1 LAAFAADKN
10 LDAKAM
16 TESHAPQPDVTLLLD
31 MDGVIREATLA
42 PSMSS
47 ENIDGWVGRPWSDI
61 VGSAGDKIQRMM
73 HDTKRTG
80 ISAFRQI
87 TQRFPSGLEIPME
100 FTTVLLGGRAGM
112 LAIGKNLQAVAELQ
126 ARLISAQQTIER
138 DYWKLREIETRYRL
152 VIEDSNEAVLL
163 VKVSDLRIVE
173 ANRTATVA
181 LAGSSRR
188 RESVIGRDV
197 LQDIAAKD
205 REPVELML
213 RRIRDQ
219 GKAPGILLHLGEEAA
234 PWMLRGSLMT
244 SETTPVFLLQ
254 MTPIGKTGRATQSR
268 QDDLEA
274 LLDGLPD
281 AVATLDE
288 SGAIRRVNRAFLELV
303 EIGSKD
309 AVVGEKLSRW
319 LSRPGADLAV
329 LISNIQRH
337 GFVRLLSTT
346 IQGELGSETDIELSA
361 SGYSQD
367 DDSLIVLVLRNVARR
382 LSSSPES
389 DGLRAALASMNEA
402 VGKTPLR
409 KLVKSTVEV
418 VEQHYVRAALQLAGG
433 NRTSA
438 AEILGLSRQS
448 LYAKLER
455 YNLGEKELGS
465 EETT

>member
-1 LAAFAADKN
+1 MSEFQ
-10 LDAKAM
+10 
-16 TESHAPQPDVTLLLD
+16 TPQPDVTLLLD
-31 MDGVIREATLA
+31 MDGIIREATLA
-42 PSMSS
+42 PSMSN
-47 ENIDGWVGRPWSDI
+47 ENVEGWLGQPWSNV

-73 HDTKRTG
+73 QDTKRTG

-87 TQRFPSGLEIPME
+87 TQKFPSGLEIPME
-100 FTTVLLGGRAGM
+100 FTIVLLGGRAGM

-163 VKVSDLRIVE
+163 VRVADLRIVE
-173 ANRTATVA
+173 ANRTATMA
-181 LAGSSRR
+181 LARTSRR
-188 RESVIGRDV
+188 KESVVGRDL

-205 REPVELML
+205 REPIELML
-213 RRIRDQ
+213 RRVRDQ
-219 GKAPGILLHLGEEAA
+219 GKAPGILIHLGEEAK

-244 SETTPVFLLQ
+244 SETTPIFLLQ
-254 MTPIGKTGRATQSR
+254 MTPTGKSAASSQPR

-274 LLDGLPD
+274 LLDRLPD
-281 AVATLDE
+281 AVATMDAG
-288 SGAIRRVNRAFLELV
+288 GAIRRVNRAFLELV

-319 LSRPGADLAV
+319 LLRPGADLGA

-346 IQGELGSETDIELSA
+346 IQGELGTETEIELSA

-367 DDSLIVLVLRNVARR
+367 EDSLIVLVLRNVARR

-389 DGLRAALASMNEA
+389 DSLRAALASMNEA

-455 YNLGEKELGS
+455 YNLSEKELDS
-465 EETT
+465 EET

>member
-1 LAAFAADKN
+1 MSEFQ
-10 LDAKAM
+10 
-16 TESHAPQPDVTLLLD
+16 TPQPDVTLLLD
-31 MDGVIREATLA
+31 MDGIIREATLA
-42 PSMSS
+42 PSMSN
-47 ENIDGWVGRPWSDI
+47 ENVEGWLGQPWSNV

-73 HDTKRTG
+73 QDTKRTG

-87 TQRFPSGLEIPME
+87 TQKFPSGLEIPME
-100 FTTVLLGGRAGM
+100 FTIVLLGGRAGM

-163 VKVSDLRIVE
+163 VRVADLRIVE
-173 ANRTATVA
+173 ANRTATMA
-181 LAGSSRR
+181 LARTSRR
-188 RESVIGRDV
+188 KESVVGRDL

-205 REPVELML
+205 REPIELML
-213 RRIRDQ
+213 RRVRDQ
-219 GKAPGILLHLGEEAA
+219 GKAPGILIHLGEEAK

-244 SETTPVFLLQ
+244 SETTPIFLLQ
-254 MTPIGKTGRATQSR
+254 MTPTGKSAPSIQPRR
-268 QDDLEA
+268 DDLEA
-274 LLDGLPD
+274 LLDRLPD
-281 AVATLDE
+281 AVATMDAG
-288 SGAIRRVNRAFLELV
+288 GAIRRVNRAFLELV

-319 LSRPGADLAV
+319 LLRPGADLGA

-346 IQGELGSETDIELSA
+346 IQGELGTETEIELSA

-367 DDSLIVLVLRNVARR
+367 EDSLIVLVLRNVARR

-389 DGLRAALASMNEA
+389 DSLRAALASMNEA

-455 YNLGEKELGS
+455 YNLSEKELDS
-465 EETT
+465 EET